1 MNNGSHP
8 TTVIF
13 RYRGK
18 ELAANDILFINEI
31 IERDYH
37 HGRSYIARQICEAWQ
52 WRQPNGNFKEYAAR
66 DLLLRLEENGHILL
80 PARKRPKNNGKT
92 RNFSQTPLF
101 LQKPLTGPIGDYSR
115 PVIQDL
121 QGSDTHLWDYL
132 IHHYHYLGLP
142 TLVGEHLRQ
151 VATIDGQIVACLGW
165 ASAAW
170 KVRDRDG
177 FIGWNNTAR
186 RQNLH
191 LVANNVRFL
200 IPDWIHIRH
209 LASKVLSLSLA
220 GLNEKWQA
228 KYGHGLVMA
237 ETFVDLAR
245 FQGTCYR
252 AANWIH
258 VGQTSG
264 SSKKGNVYSY
274 HGHPKAV
281 YLYPLHKSYRRLL
294 CHDPG

>member
-1 MNNGSHP
+1 LS
-8 TTVIF
+8 
-13 RYRGK
+13 
-18 ELAANDILFINEI
+18 ENDILFINKL
-31 IERDYH
+31 IERDYCQ
-37 HGRSYIARQICEAWQ
+37 GRTYISKRLCEAWQ

-80 PARKRPKNNGKT
+80 PARKRPKNNCKIK
-92 RNFSQTPLF
+92 NFDQIPLF
-101 LQKPLTGPIGDYSR
+101 LQKPLGGMAGDYSR
-115 PVIQDL
+115 PVIQEL
-121 QGSDTHLWDYL
+121 KSSETYLWDYL

-142 TLVGEHLRQ
+142 PLVGEHLKQ
-151 VATIDGQIVACLGW
+151 VVTIDGQIVACLGW

-177 FIGWNNTAR
+177 FIGWDKTVR

-191 LVANNVRFL
+191 LLANNVRFL
-200 IPDWIHIRH
+200 IPDWIHIKH

-220 GLNEKWQA
+220 CLNERWQA
-228 KYGHGLVMA
+228 KYSHGLVLA

-245 FQGTCYR
+245 FKGTCYR

-274 HGHPKAV
+274 HGQSKAV
-281 YLYPLHKSYRRLL
+281 YLYPLHRDYRRLL